1 MFTIYARE
9 VGGRYFDRYFKK
21 WDNAKASLLEDLA
34 DLKEK
39 GWQVETNMDSF
50 NAEKGLYNYGIKGK
64 TPEGERFS
72 LALVDGY
79 FSD

>member
-1 MFTIYARE
+1 MFTIYTRE

-21 WDNAKASLLEDLA
+21 WDNAKASLQEDLA

-39 GWQVETNMDSF
+39 GWQVETNTDYF
-50 NAEKGLYNYGIKGK
+50 NADKGIHEYGVQGT